1 MKLGDTVI
9 YQVNP
14 NVQRVAKVVHE
25 YKKTDEK
32 TKSVQDCV
40 DIMVYTHPD
49 DYPEF
54 SQEECRVGSAIRRDV
69 KEGLNPGDYFY
80 KPAAAAPAV

>member
-14 NVQRVAKVVHE
+14 KVQRVAKIIHE

-32 TKSVQDCV
+32 TLTVQDCV
-40 DIMVYTHPD
+40 DLMVYTHPD

-54 SQEECRVGSAIRRDV
+54 SQEECRMGSGIRKDV
-69 KEGLNPGDYFY
+69 TEGLNPGEYFY
-80 KPAAAAPAV
+80 KPANTTTA